1 LRHPKCCRQDVL
13 HLQSEAKPGRQ
24 AATVG
29 PATPIAV
36 PSPVVLLHQLVT
48 TRQIDSQSTFCAK
61 HSDLG
66 RFAMASTRQPPAVQ
80 IFHDPFQPPA
90 VFSTMT
96 KPRPQLQPSAI
107 PLQPLKNLSN
117 RKGVVLGPPMPASQQ
132 GSPKKAAARPSPPK
146 PTHSLHDYVSL
157 PPPTSH
163 NTFNDSPRKKPPVQH
178 VPPYSQ
184 PVVQAP
190 LFTTFHSSIST
201 PYENDHFHSIAPH
214 SDNFADFPAPSSI
227 HQRSLKRSM
236 SEVAAG
242 NERPFKKQRYDEPL
256 TQLPEPE
263 DMPVVEDDGGK
274 PSQSYAQLIAMA
286 ILRAPE
292 RRLTLAQIYQWIMDT
307 FAFYREGG
315 TGWQNSIRHNL
326 SLNKAFKKY
335 PRDKGDAGKG
345 NYWYIDPGQEMQFI
359 RDKPRKGNNVANMAV
374 QPQLS
379 RKEAPQPL
387 ADALT
392 PNTWLIPPISLPKPP
407 PVPELPELSS
417 DATIP
422 ASDPALEDDT
432 VEFGA
437 SLHPPDPASSPPQA
451 MNSSPPIVPAARRV
465 ASTSSPMHPP
475 GPISGPTRKR
485 RMTTMDDSGYFSSIE
500 SSALR
505 PNRAAVVLTSEI
517 DLDQPR
523 KKRHG
528 RAEEEIAR
536 IRSSSHDI
544 TPSHLRHRSLGN
556 DELMSS
562 SPLPSDRLDKL
573 NPVTPSVVFK
583 KPVRPPPSI
592 SPNTNLNNHRKRVQ
606 ELVNSPIKS
615 YGLYSSEYSSWSP
628 AFKWPNSASHDSYQD
643 VFEVFSDTAAST
655 PALDSPLKRSTK
667 RPSMA
672 KCSSTPN
679 ILSDVATG
687 NAKLNAKTPVG
698 DLTSKSI
705 LGAFTYGSPTK
716 TLPNDPII
724 LADQEELFDFGSFAD
739 ENSDDNDGVDI
750 LKGFQKI
757 GSTALK
763 QLTPAGNKG
772 KAVRP
777 PLGARSITPQLGSTS
792 STA

>member
-1 LRHPKCCRQDVL
+1 
-13 HLQSEAKPGRQ
+13 
-24 AATVG
+24 
-29 PATPIAV
+29 
-36 PSPVVLLHQLVT
+36 
-48 TRQIDSQSTFCAK
+48 
-61 HSDLG
+61 
-66 RFAMASTRQPPAVQ
+66 MASTRQPSAVQ
-80 IFHDPFQPPA
+80 IFHDPIQPHNA
-90 VFSTMT
+90 FSAMT

-107 PLQPLKNLSN
+107 PLQPLKNFSN
-117 RKGVVLGPPMPASQQ
+117 RQDIVLDPPMSAPQH
-132 GSPKKAAARPSPPK
+132 GSPIKAAARPSPPK
-146 PTHSLHDYVSL
+146 PTHNLHNYISL
-157 PPPTSH
+157 PPPAANQIFTG
-163 NTFNDSPRKKPPVQH
+163 SPIKKPPVQH
-178 VPPYSQ
+178 VRPYSQ

-201 PYENDHFHSIAPH
+201 PYENDNFHTIAPH
-214 SDNFADFPAPSSI
+214 SDNFADFPDPSYI
-227 HQRSLKRSM
+227 RRQPLKRSM
-236 SEVAAG
+236 SEVVPG
-242 NERPFKKQRYDEPL
+242 NERPFKKQRYEERI
-256 TQLPEPE
+256 TELPEPE
-263 DMPVVEDDGGK
+263 DMPAVEDDGGK

-307 FAFYREGG
+307 FVFYREGG

-345 NYWYIDPGQEMQFI
+345 NYWFIDPGQEMQFI
-359 RDKPRKGNNVANMAV
+359 RDKPRKGNNVANMTV

-392 PNTWLIPPISLPKPP
+392 PNTWLIPPMTLPKPQ

-422 ASDPALEDDT
+422 ASDPALEDD
-432 VEFGA
+432 VVDFGA
-437 SLHPPDPASSPPQA
+437 SLHPQDPASSPPQA
-451 MNSSPPIVPAARRV
+451 MNSSPPILAPARRG
-465 ASTSSPMHPP
+465 AGTSSPMHPP
-475 GPISGPTRKR
+475 GLRSGQTRQR

-505 PNRAAVVLTSEI
+505 PYRSGIVLTSAI
-517 DLDQPR
+517 DIDQPR

-536 IRSSSHDI
+536 IRSSSHDV

-562 SPLPSDRLDKL
+562 SPLQSDKFDRL

-583 KPVRPPPSI
+583 KPARPPPSI

-606 ELVNSPIKS
+606 ELVNSPVKG
-615 YGLYSSEYSSWSP
+615 YGLYGTEYSSWSP

-655 PALDSPLKRSTK
+655 PALGSPLKRSAK
-667 RPSMA
+667 RPSLTR
-672 KCSSTPN
+672 SSTTAN
-679 ILSDVATG
+679 ILSDITTG
-687 NAKLNAKTPVG
+687 NAKLNAKTPVKAPV
-698 DLTSKSI
+698 LKPSQ
-705 LGAFTYGSPTK
+705 GAFTPGSPSK
-716 TLPNDPII
+716 GLANDPVI
-724 LADQEELFDFGSFAD
+724 LAEQEELFDFGSFAD

-757 GSTALK
+757 GGAALK
-763 QLTPAGNKG
+763 QATPLGG
-772 KAVRP
+772 KAKAARP
-777 PLGARSITPQLGSTS
+777 PLGARSITSQF
-792 STA
+792 